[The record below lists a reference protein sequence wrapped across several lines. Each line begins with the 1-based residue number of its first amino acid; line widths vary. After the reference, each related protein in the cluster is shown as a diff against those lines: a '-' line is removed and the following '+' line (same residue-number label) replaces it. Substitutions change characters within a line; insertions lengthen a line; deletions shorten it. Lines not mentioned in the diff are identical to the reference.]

1 MFIILSVTTVLISN
15 QISLNLYNS
24 LIVICSL
31 LKSFNMNTNISNM
44 FINVVIFI
52 RFIKR
57 LNAFKLQ
64 ILHLND
70 FHARFEPVDVH
81 TSLTSESD
89 VREMGIGKYLFRFY
103 TLVTNTLFKIN

>member
-1 MFIILSVTTVLISN
+1 
-15 QISLNLYNS
+15 
-24 LIVICSL
+24 
-31 LKSFNMNTNISNM
+31 MNTNISNI

-52 RFIKR
+52 RFNKR

-81 TSLTSESD
+81 TSLTCESD
-89 VREMGIGKYLFRFY
+89 VRDTGMGKYCSDF
-103 TLVTNTLFKIN
+103 TP